1 MSKRRR
7 SGLDAT
13 SMVARSLLALGLSFI
28 ASLISACGSTPQ
40 SLGVQSNVSSSAVV
54 LRLRSPG
61 EPIAFASMLRVSIRA
76 AVFGQPLEGQLEAS
90 FIRRID
96 ALGEE
101 GWVSII
107 DVPSQIRLTLTRSGH
122 AHSTIHDGTST
133 PPLRYVLDPRGRPMP
148 TPLGI
153 SAPAGVA
160 PAHPIEL
167 ALLEPFLRA
176 LEYPALAIS
185 PGGQWESRGTVRLP
199 DIDPGLAGEISYRL
213 LERLD
218 RFEGTGEQR
227 TATISFEALLD
238 GTLGASSAIASTQL
252 PSSDGLRA
260 ELRVRGAYSVAL
272 SDGFARA
279 GRAELEGEIS
289 LGEVAQAISWSGTI
303 EWSAVP
309 LMSQVGSSHPH

>member
-1 MSKRRR
+1 MSKRPR

-61 EPIAFASMLRVSIRA
+61 EPIAFATNLRVSIHA

-90 FIRRID
+90 FVRRID

-101 GWVSII
+101 GWLSII
-107 DVPSQIRLTLTRSGH
+107 DVPSQVRLTLTRMGH

-133 PPLRYVLDPRGRPMP
+133 PPLRYVLDPRGRLMP

-153 SAPAGVA
+153 SATDGVTFTQ
-160 PAHPIEL
+160 HSLEL

-176 LEYPALAIS
+176 LEFPALAIS

-199 DIDPGLAGEISYRL
+199 EIDPGLGGEMSYRL

-252 PSSDGLRA
+252 PSSDGLHA

-272 SDGFARA
+272 ADGFARA

-289 LGEVAQAISWSGTI
+289 LGEVVAQAISWRGTM

-309 LMSQVGSSHPH
+309 LSHPH